1 MNIIKKVFNKITY
14 IKTDCYVKFKQRE
27 LQKVLLRE
35 PNKSRIYFFCT
46 PTHSNLGD
54 QAQLFCWLRLLKEWH
69 PGHEV
74 VCVPT
79 RYRSFATIRTI
90 HKNLQKNDII
100 YVHSGYLIFDPHPEL
115 PFILDIVRGF
125 YDTKITILPQTVNL
139 MGEWYKHIVAQVFNS
154 HPNLTLYCRDE
165 VSLENAKKLFPKV
178 EKKLM
183 PDVVTSLI
191 GNAEFQYPNSTRKGV
206 MLCVRNDGEKLYSDE
221 QINSLRKRFDGIKTD
236 ICDTTIDAPIWEWE
250 NNRSGLI
257 RNILELFSKYQ
268 VIITDRY
275 HGTIFSQIVNTPVI
289 VISSTDH
296 KLSSGVKWFPK
307 DQFEGNIT
315 FALDLDEAY
324 NKATEI
330 LARTG
335 KQKKNP
341 AWFKN
346 TYYNKAL

>member
-1 MNIIKKVFNKITY
+1 MNIIKKVQNKLTY
-14 IKTDCYVKFKQRE
+14 LKSERYVKQKQSE
-27 LQKVLLRE
+27 LELVISRNSNT
-35 PNKSRIYFFCT
+35 PRIYFFCT

-54 QAQLFCWLRLLKEWH
+54 QAQFFCWLRLMREWH
-69 PGHEV
+69 PGYEV

-90 HKNLQKNDII
+90 HKNLQKKDII

-139 MGEWYKHIVAQVFNS
+139 VGEWYQHIIAQVFNS

-191 GNAEFQYPNSTRKGV
+191 GDTEFQYPNSTRKGV

-221 QINSLRKRFDGIKTD
+221 QIYSLRKRFDGIKTD

-296 KLSSGVKWFPK
+296 KLSSGVKWFPQ

-330 LARTG
+330 LARDG
-335 KQKKNP
+335 KLNKNP

>member
-1 MNIIKKVFNKITY
+1 MSVIRKIINRVFEIPSQYYVAKKAKMLAQKIVEKHST
-14 IKTDCYVKFKQRE
+14 
-27 LQKVLLRE
+27 
-35 PNKSRIYFFCT
+35 PRIYFFCT

-54 QAQLFCWLRLLKEWH
+54 QAQLFCWLRLMKEWH
-69 PGHEV
+69 PEHDV
-74 VCVPT
+74 ICVPA
-79 RYRSFATIRTI
+79 RYRNFATIRTI
-90 HKNLQKNDII
+90 HDNLQNDDLI

-125 YDTKITILPQTVNL
+125 YDAKITILPQTINL
-139 MGEWYKHIVAQVFNS
+139 MGEWYQHIVAQVFNS
-154 HPNLTLYCRDE
+154 HLNLTLYCRDE
-165 VSLENAKKLFPKV
+165 VSLENAKKLFPNV

-191 GNAEFQYPNSTRKGV
+191 GNAEFQYPNSIRKGV

-221 QINSLRKRFDGIKTD
+221 QIDNLRSRFIGVRVDKS
-236 ICDTTIDAPIWEWE
+236 DTTIKAPIWVWS
-250 NNRSGLI
+250 NNREKLI
-257 RNILELFSKYQ
+257 RSILQRLAEYQ

-307 DQFEGNIT
+307 TQFEGNIT
-315 FALDLDEAY
+315 FAYDLDEAY
-324 NKATEI
+324 TKATEI
-330 LARTG
+330 LARNG
-335 KQKKNP
+335 KLRKNS

-346 TYYNKAL
+346 NFFNNSL

>member
-1 MNIIKKVFNKITY
+1 MNIIKKVKNKLTY
-14 IKTDCYVKFKQRE
+14 LKSERYVKQKQRE
-27 LQKVLLRE
+27 LQQVISR
-35 PNKSRIYFFCT
+35 NSNTSRIYFFCT

-54 QAQLFCWLRLLKEWH
+54 QAQLFCWLRLMEEWH
-69 PGHEV
+69 PGYEII
-74 VCVPT
+74 CVPT
-79 RYRSFATIRTI
+79 RYRSFETIRTI
-90 HKNLQKNDII
+90 HKNLQKEDLI
-100 YVHSGYLIFDPHPEL
+100 YVHSGYLLFDPHPEL

-125 YDTKITILPQTVNL
+125 YDAKITILPQTVNL
-139 MGEWYKHIVAQVFNS
+139 VGEWYQHIVAQVFNS

-165 VSLENAKKLFPKV
+165 VSFENARNLFLSV

-191 GNAEFQYPNSTRKGV
+191 GNAEFQYSNSIRKGV

-221 QINSLRKRFDGIKTD
+221 QIDNLMSRFIGVRVDKS
-236 ICDTTIDAPIWEWE
+236 DTTIKAPIWEWS
-250 NNRSGLI
+250 NNREKLI
-257 RNILELFSKYQ
+257 RSMLQRLAEYQ

-307 DQFEGNIT
+307 DQFGGNIM
-315 FALDLDEAY
+315 FAKNLDEAY
-324 NKATEI
+324 ASAIEV
-330 LARTG
+330 LARKG
-335 KQKKNP
+335 KEKKNT

-346 TYYNKAL
+346 NFFKNSL

>member
-1 MNIIKKVFNKITY
+1 MNIIKKVQNKLTY
-14 IKTDCYVKFKQRE
+14 LKSERYVKQKQRE
-27 LQKVLLRE
+27 LQQVISRNNNT
-35 PNKSRIYFFCT
+35 PRIYFFCT

-54 QAQLFCWLRLLKEWH
+54 QAQFFCWLRLMREWH
-69 PGHEV
+69 PGYDII
-74 VCVPT
+74 CVPT
-79 RYRSFATIRTI
+79 RYRQFATIRTI
-90 HKNLQKNDII
+90 HDHLHKDDII

-125 YDTKITILPQTVNL
+125 YDAKVTILPQTVNL
-139 MGEWYKHIVAQVFNS
+139 VGEWYQHIVAQVFNS

-165 VSLENAKKLFPKV
+165 VSLENAKRLFPKV

-191 GNAEFQYPNSTRKGV
+191 GNVEFQYPNSTRNGV

-221 QINSLRKRFDGIKTD
+221 QINRLRKRFDGIKTD

-275 HGTIFSQIVNTPVI
+275 HGTIFSQIVNTSVI

-307 DQFEGNIT
+307 DQFEGNIS

-330 LARTG
+330 LARKG
-335 KQKKNP
+335 KLKKNP